1 MASQSID
8 TKTYILLLE
17 NEEYELNMTL
27 FESVIEFKLIPKKSD
42 YIYTEKFDLSTIN
55 NRKYLIRDII
65 DLKRAFEKFDRLLN
79 NKKAKLIKAR
89 GDTIN
94 LNFKI
99 NIIDDE
105 IESNLELKQI
115 KINEEVGYPI
125 LKKRIDEMEEKI
137 KELEKKLNKV
147 DIMYE
152 DYLKRKQE
160 EEEKQKK
167 KKLIRQEEEKKL
179 KLNDNVNLINDFQTN
194 NIDMKEI
201 YSISSVYFDHNQNTI
216 AVYPIIRNDERLY
229 ELACAKNRNNN
240 YIDIVI
246 YNILLNKKTNVI
258 YHSHV
263 KDEIHNLKHYYY
275 SSEKKHFLLSSNQY
289 EIKLWNIS
297 SDIITNEL
305 TITPEKNI
313 NFNKNNNNSSYSY
326 NYNSN
331 QFIPEYYYYFN
342 CSCLLF
348 NEESYIIL
356 GGTGSEIKIF
366 NGNFLSNLSNKQISG
381 VNYIEAAYVEDKS
394 YILLAGNNTQSYDFK
409 DNSLKEYKSKNQNL
423 SSDCIALFNKNNKI
437 YLITSGS
444 DGRVVIFDFNTA
456 EEKGSISVGSKI
468 YGLCSLN
475 KNYFLAGLNNE
486 IKVIDFEKRSV
497 RNYDLSNFDVNDEIK
512 GLEKIKIPDKGEFII
527 SYSKCIITL
536 WKLNNYNDKK

>member
-65 DLKRAFEKFDRLLN
+65 DLKTAFEKFDRLLN

-125 LKKRIDEMEEKI
+125 LKKRTDEMEEKI

-167 KKLIRQEEEKKL
+167 K
-179 KLNDNVNLINDFQTN
+179 N
-194 NIDMKEI
+194 
-201 YSISSVYFDHNQNTI
+201 
-216 AVYPIIRNDERLY
+216 
-229 ELACAKNRNNN
+229 
-240 YIDIVI
+240 
-246 YNILLNKKTNVI
+246 
-258 YHSHV
+258 
-263 KDEIHNLKHYYY
+263 
-275 SSEKKHFLLSSNQY
+275 
-289 EIKLWNIS
+289 
-297 SDIITNEL
+297 
-305 TITPEKNI
+305 
-313 NFNKNNNNSSYSY
+313 
-326 NYNSN
+326 
-331 QFIPEYYYYFN
+331 
-342 CSCLLF
+342 
-348 NEESYIIL
+348 
-356 GGTGSEIKIF
+356 
-366 NGNFLSNLSNKQISG
+366 
-381 VNYIEAAYVEDKS
+381 
-394 YILLAGNNTQSYDFK
+394 
-409 DNSLKEYKSKNQNL
+409 
-423 SSDCIALFNKNNKI
+423 
-437 YLITSGS
+437 
-444 DGRVVIFDFNTA
+444 
-456 EEKGSISVGSKI
+456 
-468 YGLCSLN
+468 
-475 KNYFLAGLNNE
+475 
-486 IKVIDFEKRSV
+486 
-497 RNYDLSNFDVNDEIK
+497 
-512 GLEKIKIPDKGEFII
+512 
-527 SYSKCIITL
+527 
-536 WKLNNYNDKK
+536 

>member
-65 DLKRAFEKFDRLLN
+65 DLKTAFEKFDRLLN

-89 GDTIN
+89 GDTIK

-167 KKLIRQEEEKKL
+167 K
-179 KLNDNVNLINDFQTN
+179 N
-194 NIDMKEI
+194 
-201 YSISSVYFDHNQNTI
+201 
-216 AVYPIIRNDERLY
+216 
-229 ELACAKNRNNN
+229 
-240 YIDIVI
+240 
-246 YNILLNKKTNVI
+246 
-258 YHSHV
+258 
-263 KDEIHNLKHYYY
+263 
-275 SSEKKHFLLSSNQY
+275 
-289 EIKLWNIS
+289 
-297 SDIITNEL
+297 
-305 TITPEKNI
+305 
-313 NFNKNNNNSSYSY
+313 
-326 NYNSN
+326 
-331 QFIPEYYYYFN
+331 
-342 CSCLLF
+342 
-348 NEESYIIL
+348 
-356 GGTGSEIKIF
+356 
-366 NGNFLSNLSNKQISG
+366 
-381 VNYIEAAYVEDKS
+381 
-394 YILLAGNNTQSYDFK
+394 
-409 DNSLKEYKSKNQNL
+409 
-423 SSDCIALFNKNNKI
+423 
-437 YLITSGS
+437 
-444 DGRVVIFDFNTA
+444 
-456 EEKGSISVGSKI
+456 
-468 YGLCSLN
+468 
-475 KNYFLAGLNNE
+475 
-486 IKVIDFEKRSV
+486 
-497 RNYDLSNFDVNDEIK
+497 
-512 GLEKIKIPDKGEFII
+512 
-527 SYSKCIITL
+527 
-536 WKLNNYNDKK
+536 

>member
-65 DLKRAFEKFDRLLN
+65 DLKTAFEKFDRLLN

-167 KKLIRQEEEKKL
+167 EKK
-179 KLNDNVNLINDFQTN
+179 K
-194 NIDMKEI
+194 
-201 YSISSVYFDHNQNTI
+201 
-216 AVYPIIRNDERLY
+216 
-229 ELACAKNRNNN
+229 KN
-240 YIDIVI
+240 
-246 YNILLNKKTNVI
+246 
-258 YHSHV
+258 
-263 KDEIHNLKHYYY
+263 
-275 SSEKKHFLLSSNQY
+275 
-289 EIKLWNIS
+289 
-297 SDIITNEL
+297 
-305 TITPEKNI
+305 
-313 NFNKNNNNSSYSY
+313 
-326 NYNSN
+326 
-331 QFIPEYYYYFN
+331 
-342 CSCLLF
+342 
-348 NEESYIIL
+348 
-356 GGTGSEIKIF
+356 
-366 NGNFLSNLSNKQISG
+366 
-381 VNYIEAAYVEDKS
+381 
-394 YILLAGNNTQSYDFK
+394 
-409 DNSLKEYKSKNQNL
+409 
-423 SSDCIALFNKNNKI
+423 
-437 YLITSGS
+437 
-444 DGRVVIFDFNTA
+444 
-456 EEKGSISVGSKI
+456 
-468 YGLCSLN
+468 
-475 KNYFLAGLNNE
+475 
-486 IKVIDFEKRSV
+486 
-497 RNYDLSNFDVNDEIK
+497 
-512 GLEKIKIPDKGEFII
+512 
-527 SYSKCIITL
+527 
-536 WKLNNYNDKK
+536 

>member
-8 TKTYILLLE
+8 TKAYILLLE

-65 DLKRAFEKFDRLLN
+65 DLKTAFEKFDRLLN

-167 KKLIRQEEEKKL
+167 K
-179 KLNDNVNLINDFQTN
+179 N
-194 NIDMKEI
+194 
-201 YSISSVYFDHNQNTI
+201 
-216 AVYPIIRNDERLY
+216 
-229 ELACAKNRNNN
+229 
-240 YIDIVI
+240 
-246 YNILLNKKTNVI
+246 
-258 YHSHV
+258 
-263 KDEIHNLKHYYY
+263 
-275 SSEKKHFLLSSNQY
+275 
-289 EIKLWNIS
+289 
-297 SDIITNEL
+297 
-305 TITPEKNI
+305 
-313 NFNKNNNNSSYSY
+313 
-326 NYNSN
+326 
-331 QFIPEYYYYFN
+331 
-342 CSCLLF
+342 
-348 NEESYIIL
+348 
-356 GGTGSEIKIF
+356 
-366 NGNFLSNLSNKQISG
+366 
-381 VNYIEAAYVEDKS
+381 
-394 YILLAGNNTQSYDFK
+394 
-409 DNSLKEYKSKNQNL
+409 
-423 SSDCIALFNKNNKI
+423 
-437 YLITSGS
+437 
-444 DGRVVIFDFNTA
+444 
-456 EEKGSISVGSKI
+456 
-468 YGLCSLN
+468 
-475 KNYFLAGLNNE
+475 
-486 IKVIDFEKRSV
+486 
-497 RNYDLSNFDVNDEIK
+497 
-512 GLEKIKIPDKGEFII
+512 
-527 SYSKCIITL
+527 
-536 WKLNNYNDKK
+536 

>member
-137 KELEKKLNKV
+137 KELEKKLNKE

-167 KKLIRQEEEKKL
+167 K
-179 KLNDNVNLINDFQTN
+179 N
-194 NIDMKEI
+194 
-201 YSISSVYFDHNQNTI
+201 
-216 AVYPIIRNDERLY
+216 
-229 ELACAKNRNNN
+229 
-240 YIDIVI
+240 
-246 YNILLNKKTNVI
+246 
-258 YHSHV
+258 
-263 KDEIHNLKHYYY
+263 
-275 SSEKKHFLLSSNQY
+275 
-289 EIKLWNIS
+289 
-297 SDIITNEL
+297 
-305 TITPEKNI
+305 
-313 NFNKNNNNSSYSY
+313 
-326 NYNSN
+326 
-331 QFIPEYYYYFN
+331 
-342 CSCLLF
+342 
-348 NEESYIIL
+348 
-356 GGTGSEIKIF
+356 
-366 NGNFLSNLSNKQISG
+366 
-381 VNYIEAAYVEDKS
+381 
-394 YILLAGNNTQSYDFK
+394 
-409 DNSLKEYKSKNQNL
+409 
-423 SSDCIALFNKNNKI
+423 
-437 YLITSGS
+437 
-444 DGRVVIFDFNTA
+444 
-456 EEKGSISVGSKI
+456 
-468 YGLCSLN
+468 
-475 KNYFLAGLNNE
+475 
-486 IKVIDFEKRSV
+486 
-497 RNYDLSNFDVNDEIK
+497 
-512 GLEKIKIPDKGEFII
+512 
-527 SYSKCIITL
+527 
-536 WKLNNYNDKK
+536 

>member
-65 DLKRAFEKFDRLLN
+65 DLKTAFEKFDRLLN

-147 DIMYE
+147 DIMHE

-167 KKLIRQEEEKKL
+167 K
-179 KLNDNVNLINDFQTN
+179 N
-194 NIDMKEI
+194 
-201 YSISSVYFDHNQNTI
+201 
-216 AVYPIIRNDERLY
+216 
-229 ELACAKNRNNN
+229 
-240 YIDIVI
+240 
-246 YNILLNKKTNVI
+246 
-258 YHSHV
+258 
-263 KDEIHNLKHYYY
+263 
-275 SSEKKHFLLSSNQY
+275 
-289 EIKLWNIS
+289 
-297 SDIITNEL
+297 
-305 TITPEKNI
+305 
-313 NFNKNNNNSSYSY
+313 
-326 NYNSN
+326 
-331 QFIPEYYYYFN
+331 
-342 CSCLLF
+342 
-348 NEESYIIL
+348 
-356 GGTGSEIKIF
+356 
-366 NGNFLSNLSNKQISG
+366 
-381 VNYIEAAYVEDKS
+381 
-394 YILLAGNNTQSYDFK
+394 
-409 DNSLKEYKSKNQNL
+409 
-423 SSDCIALFNKNNKI
+423 
-437 YLITSGS
+437 
-444 DGRVVIFDFNTA
+444 
-456 EEKGSISVGSKI
+456 
-468 YGLCSLN
+468 
-475 KNYFLAGLNNE
+475 
-486 IKVIDFEKRSV
+486 
-497 RNYDLSNFDVNDEIK
+497 
-512 GLEKIKIPDKGEFII
+512 
-527 SYSKCIITL
+527 
-536 WKLNNYNDKK
+536 

>member
-65 DLKRAFEKFDRLLN
+65 DLKTAFEKFDRLLN

-167 KKLIRQEEEKKL
+167 K
-179 KLNDNVNLINDFQTN
+179 N
-194 NIDMKEI
+194 
-201 YSISSVYFDHNQNTI
+201 
-216 AVYPIIRNDERLY
+216 
-229 ELACAKNRNNN
+229 
-240 YIDIVI
+240 
-246 YNILLNKKTNVI
+246 
-258 YHSHV
+258 
-263 KDEIHNLKHYYY
+263 
-275 SSEKKHFLLSSNQY
+275 
-289 EIKLWNIS
+289 
-297 SDIITNEL
+297 
-305 TITPEKNI
+305 
-313 NFNKNNNNSSYSY
+313 
-326 NYNSN
+326 
-331 QFIPEYYYYFN
+331 
-342 CSCLLF
+342 
-348 NEESYIIL
+348 
-356 GGTGSEIKIF
+356 
-366 NGNFLSNLSNKQISG
+366 
-381 VNYIEAAYVEDKS
+381 
-394 YILLAGNNTQSYDFK
+394 
-409 DNSLKEYKSKNQNL
+409 
-423 SSDCIALFNKNNKI
+423 
-437 YLITSGS
+437 
-444 DGRVVIFDFNTA
+444 
-456 EEKGSISVGSKI
+456 
-468 YGLCSLN
+468 
-475 KNYFLAGLNNE
+475 
-486 IKVIDFEKRSV
+486 
-497 RNYDLSNFDVNDEIK
+497 
-512 GLEKIKIPDKGEFII
+512 
-527 SYSKCIITL
+527 
-536 WKLNNYNDKK
+536 

>member
-17 NEEYELNMTL
+17 NVEYELNMTL

-65 DLKRAFEKFDRLLN
+65 DLKTAFEKFDRLLN

-167 KKLIRQEEEKKL
+167 K
-179 KLNDNVNLINDFQTN
+179 N
-194 NIDMKEI
+194 
-201 YSISSVYFDHNQNTI
+201 
-216 AVYPIIRNDERLY
+216 
-229 ELACAKNRNNN
+229 
-240 YIDIVI
+240 
-246 YNILLNKKTNVI
+246 
-258 YHSHV
+258 
-263 KDEIHNLKHYYY
+263 
-275 SSEKKHFLLSSNQY
+275 
-289 EIKLWNIS
+289 
-297 SDIITNEL
+297 
-305 TITPEKNI
+305 
-313 NFNKNNNNSSYSY
+313 
-326 NYNSN
+326 
-331 QFIPEYYYYFN
+331 
-342 CSCLLF
+342 
-348 NEESYIIL
+348 
-356 GGTGSEIKIF
+356 
-366 NGNFLSNLSNKQISG
+366 
-381 VNYIEAAYVEDKS
+381 
-394 YILLAGNNTQSYDFK
+394 
-409 DNSLKEYKSKNQNL
+409 
-423 SSDCIALFNKNNKI
+423 
-437 YLITSGS
+437 
-444 DGRVVIFDFNTA
+444 
-456 EEKGSISVGSKI
+456 
-468 YGLCSLN
+468 
-475 KNYFLAGLNNE
+475 
-486 IKVIDFEKRSV
+486 
-497 RNYDLSNFDVNDEIK
+497 
-512 GLEKIKIPDKGEFII
+512 
-527 SYSKCIITL
+527 
-536 WKLNNYNDKK
+536 

>member
-65 DLKRAFEKFDRLLN
+65 DLKTAFEKFDRLLN

-137 KELEKKLNKV
+137 KELEKKINKV

-167 KKLIRQEEEKKL
+167 K
-179 KLNDNVNLINDFQTN
+179 N
-194 NIDMKEI
+194 
-201 YSISSVYFDHNQNTI
+201 
-216 AVYPIIRNDERLY
+216 
-229 ELACAKNRNNN
+229 
-240 YIDIVI
+240 
-246 YNILLNKKTNVI
+246 
-258 YHSHV
+258 
-263 KDEIHNLKHYYY
+263 
-275 SSEKKHFLLSSNQY
+275 
-289 EIKLWNIS
+289 
-297 SDIITNEL
+297 
-305 TITPEKNI
+305 
-313 NFNKNNNNSSYSY
+313 
-326 NYNSN
+326 
-331 QFIPEYYYYFN
+331 
-342 CSCLLF
+342 
-348 NEESYIIL
+348 
-356 GGTGSEIKIF
+356 
-366 NGNFLSNLSNKQISG
+366 
-381 VNYIEAAYVEDKS
+381 
-394 YILLAGNNTQSYDFK
+394 
-409 DNSLKEYKSKNQNL
+409 
-423 SSDCIALFNKNNKI
+423 
-437 YLITSGS
+437 
-444 DGRVVIFDFNTA
+444 
-456 EEKGSISVGSKI
+456 
-468 YGLCSLN
+468 
-475 KNYFLAGLNNE
+475 
-486 IKVIDFEKRSV
+486 
-497 RNYDLSNFDVNDEIK
+497 
-512 GLEKIKIPDKGEFII
+512 
-527 SYSKCIITL
+527 
-536 WKLNNYNDKK
+536 

>member
-167 KKLIRQEEEKKL
+167 K
-179 KLNDNVNLINDFQTN
+179 N
-194 NIDMKEI
+194 
-201 YSISSVYFDHNQNTI
+201 
-216 AVYPIIRNDERLY
+216 
-229 ELACAKNRNNN
+229 
-240 YIDIVI
+240 
-246 YNILLNKKTNVI
+246 
-258 YHSHV
+258 
-263 KDEIHNLKHYYY
+263 
-275 SSEKKHFLLSSNQY
+275 
-289 EIKLWNIS
+289 
-297 SDIITNEL
+297 
-305 TITPEKNI
+305 
-313 NFNKNNNNSSYSY
+313 
-326 NYNSN
+326 
-331 QFIPEYYYYFN
+331 
-342 CSCLLF
+342 
-348 NEESYIIL
+348 
-356 GGTGSEIKIF
+356 
-366 NGNFLSNLSNKQISG
+366 
-381 VNYIEAAYVEDKS
+381 
-394 YILLAGNNTQSYDFK
+394 
-409 DNSLKEYKSKNQNL
+409 
-423 SSDCIALFNKNNKI
+423 
-437 YLITSGS
+437 
-444 DGRVVIFDFNTA
+444 
-456 EEKGSISVGSKI
+456 
-468 YGLCSLN
+468 
-475 KNYFLAGLNNE
+475 
-486 IKVIDFEKRSV
+486 
-497 RNYDLSNFDVNDEIK
+497 
-512 GLEKIKIPDKGEFII
+512 
-527 SYSKCIITL
+527 
-536 WKLNNYNDKK
+536 